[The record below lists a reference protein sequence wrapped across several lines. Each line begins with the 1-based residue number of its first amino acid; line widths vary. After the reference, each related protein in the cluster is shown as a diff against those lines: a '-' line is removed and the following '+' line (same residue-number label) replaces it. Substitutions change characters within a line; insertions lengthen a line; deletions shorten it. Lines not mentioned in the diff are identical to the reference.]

1 MVFLNVRI
9 AFAGTPLAAVPTLT
23 ALLAS
28 NHEVVLVV
36 TRPDAPAGRGRTL
49 TASPVAEVAGVSGIP
64 VLKTS
69 HLAEH
74 KDKFADVDCV
84 VVVAFGA
91 MVPKDLLDVPKHGW
105 INVHF
110 SLLPQWRGAAPVQ
123 YAILS
128 GDEFTGVTTFR
139 IDEGLDTGPM
149 LAYLTTQIHP
159 SETSSELLDRLSIEG
174 AQLAL
179 ATLTG
184 IENGSILPLHQPI
197 DGISN
202 APKIT
207 VADARIR
214 WNDPALAVDRRI
226 RAVTKEPGAWTTSGE
241 VRIKLQPVTVT
252 PHVVD
257 LAPGEVVVRDGEVL
271 VGTGSHAVALSE
283 VQEAGRNLTDAKVWF
298 NNQKSSVVFE

>member
-1 MVFLNVRI
+1 MRI

-28 NHEVVLVV
+28 EHEVALVI

-49 TASPVAEVAGVSGIP
+49 TASPVAEAAGVSGVP

-74 KDKFADVDCV
+74 KEKFADVDCV
-84 VVVAFGA
+84 IVVAFGA

-128 GDEFTGVTTFR
+128 GDEFTGVTTFQ
-139 IDEGLDTGPM
+139 INEGLDTGPM
-149 LAYLTTQIHP
+149 LAYLTTQIAP
-159 SETSSELLDRLSIEG
+159 NETSTELLDRLSIEG

-179 ATLTG
+179 VTLAG

-207 VADARIR
+207 VSDAQVR
-214 WNDPALAVDRRI
+214 WSDPALAIDRRI
-226 RAVTKEPGAWTTSGE
+226 RAVTKDPGAWTMFGD
-241 VRIKLQPVTVT
+241 VRIKLQPVTVA
-252 PHVVD
+252 PHITD
-257 LAPGEVVVRDGEVL
+257 LSPGEVALRDGEVL

-283 VQEAGRNLTDAKVWF
+283 VQEAGRNLTDAKTWL
-298 NNQKSSVVFE
+298 NNQKSAVVFK

>member
-91 MVPKDLLDVPKHGW
+91 MVPRDLLDVPKHGW

-159 SETSSELLDRLSIEG
+159 SETSTELLERLSIEG

-179 ATLTG
+179 ATLSG
-184 IENGSILPLHQPI
+184 IENGSILALHQPI

-207 VADARIR
+207 VADAQIR

-226 RAVTKEPGAWTTSGE
+226 RAVTKEPGAWTTFGE
-241 VRIKLQPVTVT
+241 VRIKIQPVTVS
-252 PHVVD
+252 PHVTD
-257 LAPGEVVVRDGEVL
+257 LVPGEVVMRDGEVL
-271 VGTGSHAVALSE
+271 VGTGSHAVVLSE
-283 VQEAGRNLTDAKVWF
+283 VQEAGRNLTDAKAWF

>member
-1 MVFLNVRI
+1 MRI

-28 NHEVVLVV
+28 NHEVALVV

-49 TASPVAEVAGVSGIP
+49 TASPVADVAGVSGIP

-74 KDKFADVDCV
+74 KDKLADIDCI

-91 MVPKDLLDVPKHGW
+91 MVPRELLDVPKHGW

-159 SETSSELLDRLSIEG
+159 SETSTELLDRLSIEG

-179 ATLTG
+179 ATLAG

-207 VADARIR
+207 VADAKIR

-226 RAVTKEPGAWTTSGE
+226 RAVTKEPGAWTTFGE
-241 VRIKLQPVTVT
+241 VRIKLQPVTVS
-252 PHVVD
+252 PHVTD
-257 LAPGEVVVRDGEVL
+257 LVPGEVVMRDGEVL

-283 VQEAGRNLTDAKVWF
+283 VQEAGRNLTDAKAWF
-298 NNQKSSVVFE
+298 KNQKSSVVFE

>member
-1 MVFLNVRI
+1 MRI

-28 NHEVVLVV
+28 EHEVALVI

-49 TASPVAEVAGVSGIP
+49 TASPVADAAGVSGVP

-74 KDKFADVDCV
+74 KEKFADVDCV
-84 VVVAFGA
+84 IVVAFGA

-128 GDEFTGVTTFR
+128 GDEFTGVTTFQ
-139 IDEGLDTGPM
+139 INEGLDTGPM
-149 LAYLTTQIHP
+149 LAYLTTQIAP
-159 SETSSELLDRLSIEG
+159 NETSTELLDRLSIEG

-179 ATLTG
+179 VTLAG

-207 VADARIR
+207 VSDAQVR
-214 WNDPALAVDRRI
+214 WSDPALAIDRRI
-226 RAVTKEPGAWTTSGE
+226 RAVTKDPGAWTMFGD
-241 VRIKLQPVTVT
+241 VRIKLQPVTVA
-252 PHVVD
+252 PHITD
-257 LAPGEVVVRDGEVL
+257 LSPGEVALRDGEVL

-283 VQEAGRNLTDAKVWF
+283 VQEAGRNVTDAKTWL
-298 NNQKSSVVFE
+298 NNQKSAVVFK

>member
-1 MVFLNVRI
+1 MRI

-28 NHEVVLVV
+28 DHEVALVV
-36 TRPDAPAGRGRTL
+36 TRPDAPAGRGRAL
-49 TASPVAEVAGVSGIP
+49 TASPLADVAGVSGVP

-74 KDKFADVDCV
+74 KEKFANVDCV
-84 VVVAFGA
+84 IVVAFGA
-91 MVPKDLLDVPKHGW
+91 MVPRDLLALPKHGW

-128 GDEFTGVTTFR
+128 GDEFTGVTTFQ
-139 IDEGLDTGPM
+139 IDEGLDTGPI
-149 LAYLTTQIHP
+149 LAYLTTQIAP
-159 SETSSELLDRLSIEG
+159 SETSNELLDRLSIEG

-179 ATLTG
+179 ATLAG

-207 VADARIR
+207 VADAQVR
-214 WNDPALAVDRRI
+214 WSDPALAVDRRI
-226 RAVTKEPGAWTTSGE
+226 RAVTKEPGAWTMFDE
-241 VRIKLQPVTVT
+241 VRIKLQPVTVS
-252 PHVVD
+252 PHITD
-257 LAPGEVVVRDGEVL
+257 LAPGEVAMRDGEVL

-283 VQEAGRNLTDAKVWF
+283 VQEAGRNLTDAKTWL
-298 NNQKSSVVFE
+298 NNQKSAVVFK

>member
-1 MVFLNVRI
+1 MRI

-28 NHEVVLVV
+28 DHDVALVV
-36 TRPDAPAGRGRTL
+36 TRPDAPAGRGRNL
-49 TASPVAEVAGVSGIP
+49 TASPVADVASVSGVP

-69 HLAEH
+69 RLAEH

-84 VVVAFGA
+84 IVVAFGA
-91 MVPKDLLDVPKHGW
+91 MVPRELLEVPKHGW
-105 INVHF
+105 INIHF

-128 GDEFTGVTTFR
+128 GDEFTGVTTFQ

-149 LAYLTTQIHP
+149 LAYLTTQIAP
-159 SETSSELLDRLSIEG
+159 NETSTELLDRLSIEG

-179 ATLTG
+179 ATLAG

-197 DGISN
+197 DGISH

-207 VADARIR
+207 VADAQIR

-226 RAVTKEPGAWTTSGE
+226 RAVTKEPGAWTMFGDL
-241 VRIKLQPVTVT
+241 RIKLQPVTVSPQVT
-252 PHVVD
+252 D
-257 LAPGEVVVRDGEVL
+257 LSPGEVVMRDGEVL
-271 VGTGSHAVALSE
+271 VGTGSHAVALGE
-283 VQEAGRNLTDAKVWF
+283 IQEAGRNLADAKTWF
-298 NNQKSSVVFE
+298 SNQKSPVVFG

>member
-1 MVFLNVRI
+1 VRI

-28 NHEVVLVV
+28 NHEVALVV

-49 TASPVAEVAGVSGIP
+49 TASPVADVAGVSGIP

-74 KDKFADVDCV
+74 KDKLADIDCI

-91 MVPKDLLDVPKHGW
+91 MVPRELLDVPKHGW

-159 SETSSELLDRLSIEG
+159 SETSTELLDRLSIEG

-179 ATLTG
+179 ATLAG

-207 VADARIR
+207 VADAKIR

-226 RAVTKEPGAWTTSGE
+226 RAVTKEPGAWTTFGE
-241 VRIKLQPVTVT
+241 VRIKLQPVTVS
-252 PHVVD
+252 PHVTD
-257 LAPGEVVVRDGEVL
+257 LVPGEVVMRDGEVL

-283 VQEAGRNLTDAKVWF
+283 VQEAGRNLTDAKAWF

>member
-1 MVFLNVRI
+1 VRI

-28 NHEVVLVV
+28 DHDVALVV

-49 TASPVAEVAGVSGIP
+49 TASPVADVASVSGVPI
-64 VLKTS
+64 LKTS

-74 KDKFADVDCV
+74 KEKFADVDCV
-84 VVVAFGA
+84 IVVAFGA
-91 MVPKDLLDVPKHGW
+91 MVPRELLAFPKHGW

-149 LAYLTTQIHP
+149 LAYLTTQITP
-159 SETSSELLDRLSIEG
+159 SETSTQLLDRLSIEG

-184 IENGSILPLHQPI
+184 IESGAILPLHQPI
-197 DGISN
+197 DGISH

-207 VADARIR
+207 VADAQIHWR
-214 WNDPALAVDRRI
+214 DPALAIDRRI
-226 RAVTKEPGAWTTSGE
+226 RAVTKDPGAWTMYSD
-241 VRIKLQPVTVT
+241 VRIKLQPVTVS
-252 PHVVD
+252 PHVTD
-257 LAPGEVVVRDGEVL
+257 LAPGEVTTRDGEVL

-283 VQEAGRNLTDAKVWF
+283 VQEAGRNLTDAKTWF
-298 NNQKSSVVFE
+298 HNQKSPVVFE

>member
-1 MVFLNVRI
+1 MRI

-28 NHEVVLVV
+28 EHEVALVV

-49 TASPVAEVAGVSGIP
+49 TASPVADAAVASGLP

-74 KDKFADVDCV
+74 KEKFADIDCV
-84 VVVAFGA
+84 MVVAFGA
-91 MVPKDLLDVPKHGW
+91 MVPKDLLAVPKYGW

-128 GDEFTGVTTFR
+128 GDEFTGVTTFQ
-139 IDEGLDTGPM
+139 INEGLDTGPM
-149 LAYLTTQIHP
+149 LAYLTTQIAP
-159 SETSSELLDRLSIEG
+159 NETSTELLDRLSIEG

-179 ATLTG
+179 VTLAG

-197 DGISN
+197 DGIST

-207 VADARIR
+207 VSDAQVR
-214 WNDPALAVDRRI
+214 WSDPALAVDRRI
-226 RAVTKEPGAWTTSGE
+226 RAVTKEPGAWTMFGE
-241 VRIKLQPVTVT
+241 VRIKLQPVTVS
-252 PHVVD
+252 PHITD
-257 LAPGEVVVRDGEVL
+257 LSPGEVALRDGEVL
-271 VGTGSHAVALSE
+271 VGTGSHAVALSK
-283 VQEAGRNLTDAKVWF
+283 VQEAGRNLTDAKTWF
-298 NNQKSSVVFE
+298 SNQKSTVVFE

>member
-1 MVFLNVRI
+1 VRI
-9 AFAGTPLAAVPTLT
+9 AFAGTPLAAVPTLN

-28 NHEVVLVV
+28 DHEVALVV
-36 TRPDAPAGRGRTL
+36 TRPDAPAGRGRNL
-49 TASPVAEVAGVSGIP
+49 TASPVADVASVSGVP

-69 HLAEH
+69 KLAEH

-84 VVVAFGA
+84 IVVAFGA
-91 MVPKDLLDVPKHGW
+91 MVPRELLEVPKHGW
-105 INVHF
+105 INIHF

-159 SETSSELLDRLSIEG
+159 SETSTELLDRLSIEG

-179 ATLTG
+179 ATLAG

-197 DGISN
+197 DGISH

-207 VADARIR
+207 VSDAQIR

-226 RAVTKEPGAWTTSGE
+226 RAVTKEPGAWTMFGDL
-241 VRIKLQPVTVT
+241 RIKLQPVTVSPQVT
-252 PHVVD
+252 D
-257 LAPGEVVVRDGEVL
+257 LSPGEVVMRDGEVL
-271 VGTGSHAVALSE
+271 VGTGSHAVVLSNI
-283 VQEAGRNLTDAKVWF
+283 QEAGRNLADAKTWF
-298 NNQKSSVVFE
+298 SNQKSPVVFG

>member
-1 MVFLNVRI
+1 MRI

-28 NHEVVLVV
+28 EHDVAFVV

-49 TASPVAEVAGVSGIP
+49 TASPVAEAAGVSGVP
-64 VLKTS
+64 VLKTA

-74 KDKFADVDCV
+74 KERFADVDCV
-84 VVVAFGA
+84 IVVAFGA
-91 MVPKDLLDVPKHGW
+91 MVPRELLAAPKHGW

-123 YAILS
+123 YALLS

-139 IDEGLDTGPM
+139 IDEGLDTGPI
-149 LAYLTTQIHP
+149 LAYLTTPIQS
-159 SETSSELLDRLSIEG
+159 SETSSALLDRLSIEG

-184 IENGSILPLHQPI
+184 VENGSILPLHQPI
-197 DGISN
+197 DGISQ

-207 VADARIR
+207 VADARVR
-214 WNDPALAVDRRI
+214 WNEPALAIERRI
-226 RAVTKEPGAWTTSGE
+226 RAVTKEPGAWTMFGE
-241 VRIKLQPVTVT
+241 TRIKLNPVTVLPQAT
-252 PHVVD
+252 D
-257 LAPGEVVVRDGEVL
+257 LAPGQVELHDGEVL
-271 VGTGSHAVALSE
+271 VGTGSHAVALAE
-283 VQEAGRNLTDAKVWF
+283 VHEAGRNITPAKTWLG
-298 NNQKSSVVFE
+298 NQTSPVVFE

>member
-1 MVFLNVRI
+1 MRI

-28 NHEVVLVV
+28 EHEVALVV

-49 TASPVAEVAGVSGIP
+49 TASPVAGVAVASGVP

-69 HLAEH
+69 QLAEH
-74 KDKFADVDCV
+74 KEKFADVDCV
-84 VVVAFGA
+84 IVVAFGA
-91 MVPKDLLDVPKHGW
+91 MVPKDLLAVPKYGW

-128 GDEFTGVTTFR
+128 GDEFTGVTTFQ
-139 IDEGLDTGPM
+139 INEGLDTGPM
-149 LAYLTTQIHP
+149 LAYLTTQIAP
-159 SETSSELLDRLSIEG
+159 NETSTELLDRLSIEG

-179 ATLTG
+179 VTLAG

-197 DGISN
+197 DGIST

-207 VADARIR
+207 VSDAQVR
-214 WNDPALAVDRRI
+214 WSDPALAVDRRI
-226 RAVTKEPGAWTTSGE
+226 RAVTKEPGAWTMFGE
-241 VRIKLQPVTVT
+241 VRIKLQPVTVS
-252 PHVVD
+252 PHITD
-257 LAPGEVVVRDGEVL
+257 LSPGEVALRDGEVL

-283 VQEAGRNLTDAKVWF
+283 VQEAGRNLTDAKTWF
-298 NNQKSSVVFE
+298 SNQKSTVVFE

>member
-1 MVFLNVRI
+1 VRI

-28 NHEVVLVV
+28 DHDVVLVV

-49 TASPVAEVAGVSGIP
+49 TASPVADVAGVSGVP

-84 VVVAFGA
+84 IVVAFGA
-91 MVPKDLLDVPKHGW
+91 MVPRELLAVPKHGW
-105 INVHF
+105 INIHF

-123 YAILS
+123 YAVLS
-128 GDEFTGVTTFR
+128 GDEFTGVTTFQ

-159 SETSSELLDRLSIEG
+159 SETSTELLDRLSIEG

-179 ATLTG
+179 ATLAG

-207 VADARIR
+207 VADAQVR
-214 WNDPALAVDRRI
+214 WSDPALAVDRRI
-226 RAVTKEPGAWTTSGE
+226 RAVTKEPGAWTMFGE
-241 VRIKLQPVTVT
+241 VRIKLQPVTVS
-252 PHVVD
+252 PHVTD
-257 LAPGEVVVRDGEVL
+257 LAPGEVAMRDGEVL
-271 VGTGSHAVALSE
+271 VGTGSHAIALSE
-283 VQEAGRNLTDAKVWF
+283 VQEAGRNLTDAKTWL
-298 NNQKSSVVFE
+298 NNQKSPVVFE

>member
-1 MVFLNVRI
+1 MRI
-9 AFAGTPLAAVPTLT
+9 AFAGTPLAAVPTLN

-28 NHEVVLVV
+28 DHEVALVV
-36 TRPDAPAGRGRTL
+36 TRPDAPAGRGRNL
-49 TASPVAEVAGVSGIP
+49 TASPVADVASVSGVP

-69 HLAEH
+69 KLAEH

-84 VVVAFGA
+84 IVVAFGA
-91 MVPKDLLDVPKHGW
+91 MVPRELLEVPKHGW
-105 INVHF
+105 INIHF

-159 SETSSELLDRLSIEG
+159 SETSTELLDRLSIEG

-179 ATLTG
+179 ATLAG

-197 DGISN
+197 DGISH

-207 VADARIR
+207 VSDAQIR

-226 RAVTKEPGAWTTSGE
+226 RAVTKEPGAWTMFGDL
-241 VRIKLQPVTVT
+241 RIKLQPVTVSPQVT
-252 PHVVD
+252 D
-257 LAPGEVVVRDGEVL
+257 LSPGEVVMRDGEVL
-271 VGTGSHAVALSE
+271 VGTGSHAVALSNI
-283 VQEAGRNLTDAKVWF
+283 QEAGRNLADAKTWF
-298 NNQKSSVVFE
+298 SNQKSPVVFG

>member
-1 MVFLNVRI
+1 MKI

-28 NHEVVLVV
+28 DHEVALVV

-49 TASPVAEVAGVSGIP
+49 TSSPVADVAGLSGVP

-69 HLAEH
+69 DLKSHL
-74 KDKFADVDCV
+74 DKFAAVDCV
-84 VVVAFGA
+84 IVVAFGA
-91 MVPKDLLDVPKHGW
+91 MVPRELLAVPKHGW
-105 INVHF
+105 VNVHF
-110 SLLPQWRGAAPVQ
+110 SLLPHWRGAAPVQ

-128 GDEFTGVTTFR
+128 GDEFTGVTTFQ

-149 LAYLTTQIHP
+149 LAYLTTQIAP
-159 SETSSELLDRLSIEG
+159 SETATDLLDRLSIEG

-184 IENGSILPLHQPI
+184 LENGSILPLHQPI
-197 DGISN
+197 DGISH

-207 VADARIR
+207 VADAQIR

-226 RAVTKEPGAWTTSGE
+226 RAVTKEPGAWTMKDE
-241 VRIKLQPVTVT
+241 LRIKLGPVTVS
-252 PHVVD
+252 PHVTD
-257 LAPGEVVVRDGEVL
+257 LAPGQVELRDGEVL
-271 VGTGSHAVALSE
+271 VGTGSHAIALDT
-283 VQEAGRNLTDAKVWF
+283 VHEAGRNVSDAKVWF
-298 NNQKSSVVFE
+298 NNQSSPVVFE

>member
-1 MVFLNVRI
+1 
-9 AFAGTPLAAVPTLT
+9 
-23 ALLAS
+23 
-28 NHEVVLVV
+28 
-36 TRPDAPAGRGRTL
+36 
-49 TASPVAEVAGVSGIP
+49 VAGVSGVP

-84 VVVAFGA
+84 IVVAFGA
-91 MVPKDLLDVPKHGW
+91 MVPRELLAVPKHGW
-105 INVHF
+105 INIHF

-123 YAILS
+123 YAVLS
-128 GDEFTGVTTFR
+128 GDEFTGVTTFQ

-159 SETSSELLDRLSIEG
+159 SETSTELLDRLSIEG

-179 ATLTG
+179 ATLAG

-207 VADARIR
+207 VADAQVR
-214 WNDPALAVDRRI
+214 WSDPALAVDRRI
-226 RAVTKEPGAWTTSGE
+226 RAVTKEPGAWTMFGE
-241 VRIKLQPVTVT
+241 VRIKLQPVTVS
-252 PHVVD
+252 PHVTD
-257 LAPGEVVVRDGEVL
+257 LAPGEVAMRDGEVL
-271 VGTGSHAVALSE
+271 VGTGSHAIALSE
-283 VQEAGRNLTDAKVWF
+283 VQEAGRNLTDAKTWL
-298 NNQKSSVVFE
+298 NNQKCPVVFE

>member
-1 MVFLNVRI
+1 MRI

-28 NHEVVLVV
+28 EHEVALVV

-49 TASPVAEVAGVSGIP
+49 TASPVADVAVASGVP

-69 HLAEH
+69 QLAEH
-74 KDKFADVDCV
+74 KEKFADVDCV
-84 VVVAFGA
+84 IVVAFGA
-91 MVPKDLLDVPKHGW
+91 MVPKDLLAVPKYGW

-128 GDEFTGVTTFR
+128 GDEFTGVTTFQ
-139 IDEGLDTGPM
+139 INEGLDTGPM
-149 LAYLTTQIHP
+149 LAYLTTQIAP
-159 SETSSELLDRLSIEG
+159 NETSTELLDRLSIEG

-179 ATLTG
+179 VTLAG

-197 DGISN
+197 DGIST

-207 VADARIR
+207 VSDAQVR
-214 WNDPALAVDRRI
+214 WSDPALAIDRRI
-226 RAVTKEPGAWTTSGE
+226 RAVTKEPGAWTMFSE
-241 VRIKLQPVTVT
+241 VRIKLQPVTVS
-252 PHVVD
+252 PHITD
-257 LAPGEVVVRDGEVL
+257 LSPGEVALRDGEVL

-283 VQEAGRNLTDAKVWF
+283 VQEAGRNLTDAKTWF
-298 NNQKSSVVFE
+298 SNQKSTVVFE

>member
-1 MVFLNVRI
+1 MRI

-28 NHEVVLVV
+28 NHEVALVV

-49 TASPVAEVAGVSGIP
+49 TASPVADVAGVSGIP

-74 KDKFADVDCV
+74 KDTFADIDCV

-91 MVPKDLLDVPKHGW
+91 MVPRELLDVPKHGW

-159 SETSSELLDRLSIEG
+159 SETSTELLDRLSIEG

-179 ATLTG
+179 ATLAG

-207 VADARIR
+207 VADAKIR

-226 RAVTKEPGAWTTSGE
+226 RAVTKEPGAWTTFGE
-241 VRIKLQPVTVT
+241 VRIKLQPVTVS
-252 PHVVD
+252 PHVTD
-257 LAPGEVVVRDGEVL
+257 LVPGEVVMRDGEVL
-271 VGTGSHAVALSE
+271 VGTGSHAIALSE
-283 VQEAGRNLTDAKVWF
+283 VQEAGRNLTDAKAWF
-298 NNQKSSVVFE
+298 KNQKSSVVFE

>member
-1 MVFLNVRI
+1 MRI

-28 NHEVVLVV
+28 DHQVAFVV

-49 TASPVAEVAGVSGIP
+49 TASPVAELAAANGVSI
-64 VLKTS
+64 LKTS
-69 HLAEH
+69 NLLEH
-74 KDKFADVDCV
+74 KARFSDVDCV

-91 MVPKDLLDVPKHGW
+91 MVPKDLLEVPKHGW

-128 GDEFTGVTTFR
+128 GDEFTGVTTFT

-149 LAYLTTQIHP
+149 LAYLTTQIALG
-159 SETSSELLDRLSIEG
+159 ETATDLLDRLSLEG

-179 ATLTG
+179 ATLAG
-184 IENGSILPLHQPI
+184 IEKGSILPLHQPI
-197 DGISN
+197 DGISH

-207 VADARIR
+207 VADAQIR
-214 WNDPALAVDRRI
+214 WGDPALAVDRRI
-226 RAVTKEPGAWTTSGE
+226 RAVTKDPGAWTMFGDT
-241 VRIKLQPVTVT
+241 RIKLQPVSIAPQVT
-252 PHVVD
+252 D
-257 LAPGEVVVRDGEVL
+257 LAPGQVELRDGDVL
-271 VGTGSHAVALSE
+271 VGTGSHAVALGQ
-283 VQEAGRNLTDAKVWF
+283 VQEAGRNLTDAKTWF
-298 NNQKSSVVFE
+298 NNQKSHVVFA

>member
-1 MVFLNVRI
+1 MRI

-28 NHEVVLVV
+28 EHEVALVV

-49 TASPVAEVAGVSGIP
+49 TASPVADVAVASGVP

-69 HLAEH
+69 QLAEH
-74 KDKFADVDCV
+74 KEKFADVDCV
-84 VVVAFGA
+84 IVVAFGA
-91 MVPKDLLDVPKHGW
+91 MVPKDLLAVPKYGW

-128 GDEFTGVTTFR
+128 GDEFTGVTTFQ
-139 IDEGLDTGPM
+139 INEGLDTGPM
-149 LAYLTTQIHP
+149 LAYLTTQIAP
-159 SETSSELLDRLSIEG
+159 NETSTELLDRLSIEG
-174 AQLAL
+174 AQLARVTL
-179 ATLTG
+179 AG

-197 DGISN
+197 DGIST

-207 VADARIR
+207 VSDAQVR
-214 WNDPALAVDRRI
+214 WSDPALAIDRRI
-226 RAVTKEPGAWTTSGE
+226 RAVTKDPGAWTMFGE
-241 VRIKLQPVTVT
+241 VRIKLQPVTVS
-252 PHVVD
+252 PHITD
-257 LAPGEVVVRDGEVL
+257 LAPGEVALRDGEVL

-283 VQEAGRNLTDAKVWF
+283 VQQAGRNLTDAKTWF
-298 NNQKSSVVFE
+298 SNQKSTVVFE

>member
-1 MVFLNVRI
+1 VRI

-28 NHEVVLVV
+28 DHEVALVI
-36 TRPDAPAGRGRTL
+36 TRPDAPAGRGRAL
-49 TASPVAEVAGVSGIP
+49 TASPVADAAGVSGVP

-74 KDKFADVDCV
+74 KEKFVDVDCV
-84 VVVAFGA
+84 IVVAFGA
-91 MVPKDLLDVPKHGW
+91 MVPRDLLGVPKHGW

-128 GDEFTGVTTFR
+128 GYEFTGVTTFQ
-139 IDEGLDTGPM
+139 IDEGLDSGPI
-149 LAYLTTQIHP
+149 LAYLTTQIAP
-159 SETSSELLDRLSIEG
+159 SETSNELLDRLSIEG

-179 ATLTG
+179 ATLSG

-207 VADARIR
+207 VADAQVR
-214 WNDPALAVDRRI
+214 WSDPALAVDRRI
-226 RAVTKEPGAWTTSGE
+226 RAVTKEPGAWTMFGD
-241 VRIKLQPVTVT
+241 VRIKLQPVTVS
-252 PHVVD
+252 PHVTD
-257 LAPGEVVVRDGEVL
+257 LAPGEVAMRDGEVL

-283 VQEAGRNLTDAKVWF
+283 VQEAGRTLTDAKTWL
-298 NNQKSSVVFE
+298 NNQKSAVVFK